1 MWQRSKVMWKIIGLQ
16 WVVGAAVCLLMFM
29 VSANHA
35 QSALWGLLAV
45 ALPSTAF
52 AARLALGS
60 KTPLGGTVV
69 FLAGEFLKVGA
80 TIAIMFVASQV
91 DPNLVWWSLI
101 LTAVLTLKSYFL
113 AFFLR

>member
-1 MWQRSKVMWKIIGLQ
+1 MAVQQKMWKIVGLQ
-16 WVVGAAVCLLMFM
+16 WVVGVATCLLLWL
-29 VSANHA
+29 VSPIHA
-35 QSALWGLLAV
+35 QSAAWGFVAV
-45 ALPSTAF
+45 ALPSTLF

-60 KTPLGGTVV
+60 KTPMGGTFV

-91 DPNLVWWSLI
+91 DPNIVWWSLI
-101 LTAVLTLKSYFL
+101 LTAIVTLKSYFL

>member
-1 MWQRSKVMWKIIGLQ
+1 MWKIVGLQ
-16 WVVGAAVCLLMFM
+16 WVVGVAVCLLMLL
-29 VSANHA
+29 VSPIHA
-35 QSALWGLLAV
+35 QSAAWGFVAV
-45 ALPSTAF
+45 ALPSTLF

-60 KTPLGGTVV
+60 KTPMGGTIV

-91 DPNLVWWSLI
+91 DPNIVWWSLI
-101 LTAVLTLKSYFL
+101 LTAIVTLKSYFL